1 MEGKEVLSLA
11 FSRRDNYNCKMK
23 SSEGKIRHRLTS
35 RGSLSLWLT
44 LAFAIGLIFF
54 FDFEGI
60 QFYLVPSESMAPTL
74 MSSDYVGGFKVE
86 PSELQ
91 RGAIVVFTSMMDD
104 EDFYVKRV
112 IALPGETVAI
122 LNGFVYI
129 DGRKLEEPYVIHR
142 GAENLPPLKIPK
154 GRIFVM
160 GDNRT
165 NSVDSRR
172 YGPVSMSRV
181 EAGITFIYNPLSR
194 IGGVE

>member
-1 MEGKEVLSLA
+1 
-11 FSRRDNYNCKMK
+11 MK
-23 SSEGKIRHRLTS
+23 SRDGKIRQKLTS
-35 RGSLSLWLT
+35 RGSLSLWLI

-54 FDFEGI
+54 FDFKGI
-60 QFYLVPSESMAPTL
+60 QFYLVPSDSMAPTL
-74 MSSDYVGGFKVE
+74 MRSDYVGGFKIE

-91 RGAIVVFTSMMDD
+91 RGAIVVFTSTMDD
-104 EDFYVKRV
+104 NDFYVKRV
-112 IALPGETVAI
+112 IGLPGETVAV

-129 DGRKLEEPYVIHR
+129 DGRKLEEPYVMHR

-154 GRIFVM
+154 SRIFVM

-165 NSVDSRR
+165 NSIDSRR
-172 YGPVSMSRV
+172 FGPVSIGQV